1 MSDAHHDLGR
11 DVGVAVVKIL
21 PPVAVWSFGLND
33 VLVMVSI
40 VYVVLQIIH
49 LLLKWRNAG

>member
-11 DVGVAVVKIL
+11 DVGVAVAKIL

-40 VYVVLQIIH
+40 VYVVLQILH